1 MSQAK
6 KVFTRMCLNN
16 WGGIDHKVLEFH
28 EYVNL
33 FSGKSGS
40 GKSTVM
46 DAIQVILYGS
56 FSPSFLNKA
65 ADDAKNRRSV
75 LSYLRGEQKDGS
87 ANRKDCDFCSVIA
100 LEIEDTGTHI
110 TTCIGIAFEVRKSD
124 SEIKKFVYFS
134 HSGKMPESE
143 YLTEQGVCYSNQEI
157 KKLVSARTKSDDN
170 RGKGE
175 VNRIYGSKEAYL
187 GTLYDVILGYIDQ
200 NRFITMEKSAIALKM
215 TNGTGQF
222 IRDYMFPKNTS
233 NTIATISEQLD
244 SYRQIKEKIEDLRK
258 RIELLS
264 EIQASGKELV
274 RLQTDIVRAE
284 AMIRCIG
291 IEDLRAR
298 IQAAEDDKRNL
309 AEKQEQCKKKV
320 QELSASREEAQQKLI
335 QVSADLKASDLGGKQ
350 QQYEE
355 LDERSRMLADN
366 TRQWQKI
373 LQGMKNWEEDD
384 VITDYISNPVLNM
397 IAELNQGRVTE
408 ELCQNLHLKIESA
421 KQNIEDEV
429 EDYRDQRREIGKQ
442 LKEKKRLVDDMKHD
456 RKPYDENLRSA
467 RSALSQQL
475 SDRYG
480 QTVKVQIFADLFDVQ
495 EEEWKNA
502 IEGRMGRLKHSLITE
517 PQYAHEAAVLFRN
530 MKQYENVDL
539 INSKAIADSKP
550 DCMEGSLYE
559 AVKTQEAYVDVCLKR
574 YLGHIIKCR
583 SVEELEQV
591 RDGVTPDCY
600 SYSNF
605 IFRHLKKKDY
615 TTRACIG
622 RRVSKARLAEY
633 EKDVEELSRQEMQLD
648 DLLRRLKEAR
658 DFECL
663 KDEPSHY
670 VKLSRAGEELARVN
684 KKKMELEETIRS
696 LREGAYKELEEKEQ
710 SLQKQ
715 VKMVQEELD
724 QTQGELARLG
734 SRIGELS
741 GENESRRQQL
751 EEKLQGYVPNEA
763 LEQEVWELLKK
774 QSGQAVINR
783 KKAQVAD
790 LEEKEQAQAET
801 LRAARNRYIFAYP
814 AGPFNGAET
823 SNEAYEK
830 LLEKY
835 LTDFEPAYE
844 EEFEKKCASIY
855 KSLRENVI
863 ATIHGDIKAAKRH
876 AYEINRLLR
885 ETNFSDSTYQIKIE
899 PAKNENGQF
908 FDMLM
913 AEELDSKNLDNAG
926 FDGQISFGEDA
937 FYQKYEQKIKLLTD
951 KFMPPKDEDEHLR
964 AQKRKEMEQYADYRN
979 YLSFSMFE
987 QVTDEH
993 GNVIRENFV
1002 DDMAGRDSGGEGQ
1015 NPKYV
1020 ALLAGFAMLYM
1031 QQSKRDSKIKLVLLD
1046 EAFSKMDQ
1054 ERSAVCLK
1062 YARKMDLQLIV
1073 CVPDERL
1080 QSLIRNVDCVYG
1092 FRRFKNRISMMHI
1105 DKGDYLK
1112 LMEGEHGQ
1120 GEPETVK

>member
-110 TTCIGIAFEVRKSD
+110 ITCIGIAFEVRKSD

-157 KKLVSARTKSDDN
+157 KKLVSSRAKSEDN
-170 RGKGE
+170 RGKGD

-233 NTIATISEQLD
+233 DTIASISEQLD

-397 IAELNQGRVTE
+397 IAELNQGRVSE

-429 EDYRDQRREIGKQ
+429 EDYSDQRREIGKQ

-574 YLGHIIKCR
+574 YLGYIMKCR

-622 RRVSKARLAEY
+622 RRVSKARLTEY
-633 EKDVEELSRQEMQLD
+633 ENDVEDLSRQETELD
-648 DLLRRLKEAR
+648 HLLRRLKAAR
-658 DFECL
+658 EFECL

-696 LREGAYKELEEKEQ
+696 LREGVYKELEEKEQ

-783 KKAQVAD
+783 KKAEVAD
-790 LEEKEQAQAET
+790 LEEKEQVQAET

-1105 DKGDYLK
+1105 DKGQYLEM
-1112 LMEGEHGQ
+1112 MEG
-1120 GEPETVK
+1120 

>member
-559 AVKTQEAYVDVCLKR
+559 AVKTQEAYVDVCLRR

-622 RRVSKARLAEY
+622 RRVSKARLTEY
-633 EKDVEELSRQEMQLD
+633 ENDVEDLSRQEAELD
-648 DLLRRLKEAR
+648 HLLRRLKAAR
-658 DFECL
+658 EFECL

-670 VKLSRAGEELARVN
+670 VKLSQAGAELAKVN
-684 KKKMELEETIRS
+684 KSKMELEEVIRS
-696 LREGAYKELEEKEQ
+696 LQEGTYKELEEKEKALK
-710 SLQKQ
+710 SS
-715 VKMVQEELD
+715 VKAIQDEIDAMQA
-724 QTQGELARLG
+724 ELAKLT
-734 SRIGELS
+734 SRYGQLS

-751 EEKLQGYVPNEA
+751 EEKLQGYVANEE
-763 LEQEVWELLKK
+763 LKQEVWELLKK
-774 QSGQAVINR
+774 QSGQSVINR
-783 KKAQVAD
+783 KKAEIAD
-790 LEEKEQAQAET
+790 LADKEQEQAER
-801 LRAARNRYIFAYP
+801 LQMARNKYIHAYP
-814 AGPFNGAET
+814 TSEFSGAEK

-830 LLEKY
+830 LLERY
-835 LTDFEPAYE
+835 RTDFEPAYE

-926 FDGQISFGEDA
+926 IDGQISFGEDA

-951 KFMPPKDEDEHLR
+951 KFMPPKDEDEHLQ

-1105 DKGDYLK
+1105 DKGQYLEM
-1112 LMEGEHGQ
+1112 MEG
-1120 GEPETVK
+1120 

>member
-110 TTCIGIAFEVRKSD
+110 ITCIGIAFEVRKSD

-157 KKLVSARTKSDDN
+157 KKLISARTKSDDN

-987 QVTDEH
+987 QVTDEN
-993 GNVIRENFV
+993 GTVIRENFV

-1105 DKGDYLK
+1105 DKGQYLEM
-1112 LMEGEHGQ
+1112 MEG
-1120 GEPETVK
+1120 

>member
-110 TTCIGIAFEVRKSD
+110 ITCIGIAFEVRKSD

-710 SLQKQ
+710 SLRKQ

-926 FDGQISFGEDA
+926 IDGQISFGEDA

-951 KFMPPKDEDEHLR
+951 KFMPPKDEDEHLQ

-1105 DKGDYLK
+1105 DKGQYLEM
-1112 LMEGEHGQ
+1112 MEG
-1120 GEPETVK
+1120 

>member
-110 TTCIGIAFEVRKSD
+110 ITCIGIAFEVRKSD

-751 EEKLQGYVPNEA
+751 EEKLQGYVPNET

-926 FDGQISFGEDA
+926 IDGQISFGEDA

-951 KFMPPKDEDEHLR
+951 KFMPPKDEDEHLQ

-1105 DKGDYLK
+1105 DKGQYLEM
-1112 LMEGEHGQ
+1112 MEG
-1120 GEPETVK
+1120 

>member
-110 TTCIGIAFEVRKSD
+110 ITCIGIAFEVRKSD

-926 FDGQISFGEDA
+926 IDGQISFGEDA

-1092 FRRFKNRISMMHI
+1092 FRRYQNRISMMHI
-1105 DKGDYLK
+1105 DKGQYLEM
-1112 LMEGEHGQ
+1112 MEG
-1120 GEPETVK
+1120 

>member
-1 MSQAK
+1 
-6 KVFTRMCLNN
+6 MCLNN

-110 TTCIGIAFEVRKSD
+110 ITCIGIAFEVRKSD

-157 KKLVSARTKSDDN
+157 KKLVSARTKSDDD

-309 AEKQEQCKKKV
+309 AKKQEQCKKKV

-710 SLQKQ
+710 SLRKQ

-926 FDGQISFGEDA
+926 IDGQISFGEDA

-1105 DKGDYLK
+1105 DKGQYLEM
-1112 LMEGEHGQ
+1112 MEG
-1120 GEPETVK
+1120 

>member
-110 TTCIGIAFEVRKSD
+110 ITCIGIAFEVRKSD

-591 RDGVTPDCY
+591 REGVTPDCY

-751 EEKLQGYVPNEA
+751 EEKLQGYIPNEA

-987 QVTDEH
+987 QVTDEN
-993 GNVIRENFV
+993 GTVIRENFV

-1092 FRRFKNRISMMHI
+1092 FRRYQNRISMMHI
-1105 DKGDYLK
+1105 DKGQYLEI
-1112 LMEGEHGQ
+1112 MEG
-1120 GEPETVK
+1120 

>member
-56 FSPSFLNKA
+56 FSPNFLNKA

-157 KKLVSARTKSDDN
+157 KKLVSARAKSDDN

-1105 DKGDYLK
+1105 DKGQYLEM
-1112 LMEGEHGQ
+1112 MEG
-1120 GEPETVK
+1120 

>member
-100 LEIEDTGTHI
+100 LEIEDTGTHMI
-110 TTCIGIAFEVRKSD
+110 TCIGIAFEVRKSD

-926 FDGQISFGEDA
+926 IDGQISFGEDA

-987 QVTDEH
+987 QVTDEN
-993 GNVIRENFV
+993 GTVIRENFV

-1092 FRRFKNRISMMHI
+1092 FRRYQNRISMMHI
-1105 DKGDYLK
+1105 DKGQYLEI
-1112 LMEGEHGQ
+1112 MEG
-1120 GEPETVK
+1120 

>member
-56 FSPSFLNKA
+56 FSPNFLNKA

-157 KKLVSARTKSDDN
+157 KKLVSARAKSDDN

-751 EEKLQGYVPNEA
+751 EEKLQGYVPNET

-987 QVTDEH
+987 QVTDEN
-993 GNVIRENFV
+993 GTVIRENFV

-1092 FRRFKNRISMMHI
+1092 FRRYQNRISMMHI
-1105 DKGDYLK
+1105 DKGQYLEM
-1112 LMEGEHGQ
+1112 MEG
-1120 GEPETVK
+1120 

>member
-1 MSQAK
+1 MSQNK
-6 KVFTRMCLNN
+6 KIFTRMCLNN
-16 WGGIDHKVLEFH
+16 WGGINHKVLEFH

-87 ANRKDCDFCSVIA
+87 ANRADCDFCSVIA
-100 LEIEDTGTHI
+100 LEIEDMGTHI
-110 TTCIGIAFEVRKSD
+110 VTCVGIAFEVRKND
-124 SEIKKFVYFS
+124 SEIKKFAYFS
-134 HSGKMPESE
+134 HSGKMPEPG
-143 YLTEQGVCYSNQEI
+143 YMTEDGFCYSNQDI
-157 KKLVSARTKSDDN
+157 RNLINQRAKSSDN

-175 VNRIYGSKEAYL
+175 VNRIYASKEAYL
-187 GTLYDVILGYIDQ
+187 GMLYDVILGYLDP

-222 IRDYMFPKNTS
+222 IRDYMFPKSTAD
-233 NTIATISEQLD
+233 TIETISEQLD
-244 SYRQIKEKIEDLRK
+244 AYRQIKEKIEDMRN
-258 RIELLS
+258 RIELLT
-264 EIQASGKELV
+264 EIRDNGQQLV
-274 RLQTDIVRAE
+274 QLQTDIVRAE
-284 AMIRCIG
+284 AMIRCID
-291 IEDLRAR
+291 IEDLKAK
-298 IQAAEDDKRNL
+298 IAAAEDDKSRIE
-309 AEKQEQCKKKV
+309 AEQAVLQQTAEQLMEQRTQTE
-320 QELSASREEAQQKLI
+320 QELIR
-335 QVSADLKASDLGGKQ
+335 VSADLQASDLGSKKQ
-350 QQYEE
+350 Q
-355 LDERSRMLADN
+355 LDELNARSRMLTDN
-366 TRQWQKI
+366 SRQWRKV
-373 LQGMKNWEEDD
+373 LQGLKNWEEDD
-384 VITDYISNPVLNM
+384 VITDYVSNPVLNL
-397 IAELNQGRVTE
+397 IETITEGTVTE
-408 ELCQNLHLKIESA
+408 GICQDLHLKIESV
-421 KQNIEDEV
+421 KQEIENEL
-429 EDYRDQRREIGKQ
+429 EDYSEKKRENTKE
-442 LKEKKRLVDDMKHD
+442 LKEKQRLVDDMKNN
-456 RKPYDENLRSA
+456 RKSYSENLRSA
-467 RSALSQQL
+467 RSALERKL

-480 QTVKVQIFADLFDVQ
+480 RTIKVQIFADLFDV
-495 EEEWKNA
+495 EDEEWKNA
-502 IEGRMGRLKHSLITE
+502 IEGRLGRLKFSLITE
-517 PQYAHEAAVLFRN
+517 PNYAKDAAAIFRD
-530 MKQYENVDL
+530 MKQFEEIDL
-539 INSKAIADSKP
+539 IHSKAIADSMP
-550 DCMEGSLYE
+550 CPQENSLYE
-559 AVKTQEAYVDVCLKR
+559 AVTTKEPYVDDCLKR

-583 SVEELEQV
+583 SIEELEQV

-605 IFRHLKKKDY
+605 IFRHLKKRDY
-615 TTRACIG
+615 TTNACIG
-622 RRVSKARLAEY
+622 GKVSKARLAEY
-633 EKDVEELSRQEMQLD
+633 ETDVTRLQKELDEVNLMLQ
-648 DLLRRLKEAR
+648 RLKAAR

-663 KDEPSHY
+663 KGESSYY
-670 VKLSRAGEELARVN
+670 VNLSNAERELSEVN
-684 KKKMELEETIRS
+684 KKKAALEEAIRA
-696 LREGAYKELEEKEQ
+696 LKEGKYKELEEKERTLKQQMKEMQDAINENQ
-710 SLQKQ
+710 SQMNEQIRRHEK
-715 VKMVQEELD
+715 
-724 QTQGELARLG
+724 
-734 SRIGELS
+734 LS
-741 GENESRRQQL
+741 GANEERSAQL
-751 EEKLQGYVPNEA
+751 KEMSEGYVPNEA
-763 LEQEVWELLKK
+763 IEREVQEALKNR
-774 QSGQAVINR
+774 SGQSIKNQKNAEITVLNGQI
-783 KKAQVAD
+783 
-790 LEEKEQAQAET
+790 EERAET
-801 LRAARNRYIFAYP
+801 LRASRNRYIFAYP
-814 AGPFNGAET
+814 ASPFNGSEK

-830 LLEKY
+830 LLEEY
-835 LTDFEPAYE
+835 QTDYEPAYE
-844 EEFEKKCASIY
+844 AEFEKQCEFIY

-876 AYEINRLLR
+876 TYEINRLLR

-926 FDGQISFGEDA
+926 FEGQISFGEDT

-951 KFMPPKDEDEHLR
+951 KFMPPREDDEHLR
-964 AQKRKEMEQYADYRN
+964 AQRRKEMEQYADYRN

-987 QVTDEH
+987 QVTDEE

-1031 QQSKRDSKIKLVLLD
+1031 QQNNRDSKIKLVLLD

-1092 FRRFKNRISMMHI
+1092 FRRYQNQISMMHI

-1112 LMEGEHGQ
+1112 LMEGE
-1120 GEPETVK
+1120 EE

>member
-309 AEKQEQCKKKV
+309 VEKQEQCKKKV

-987 QVTDEH
+987 QVTDEN
-993 GNVIRENFV
+993 GTVIRENFV

-1092 FRRFKNRISMMHI
+1092 FRRYQNRISMMHI
-1105 DKGDYLK
+1105 DKGQYLEI
-1112 LMEGEHGQ
+1112 MEG
-1120 GEPETVK
+1120 

>member
-335 QVSADLKASDLGGKQ
+335 QVSADLKASDLWGKQ

-926 FDGQISFGEDA
+926 IDGQISFGEDA

-1105 DKGDYLK
+1105 DKGQYLEM
-1112 LMEGEHGQ
+1112 MEG
-1120 GEPETVK
+1120 